1 MPTITT
7 ARLVLR
13 SVVSADI
20 DDIIALHADPRV
32 TPMLLD
38 GIPSTPAIARLFVD
52 WAATHAPHGY
62 GTFAARRR
70 KTDAFQGLFSLT
82 PFEGTGDLELGG
94 KLSPQ
99 AWGRDL
105 AVEAGA
111 ALIDHAFGALARDRL
126 VSATHP
132 DNRAAI
138 GVLARLGF
146 GYVSPTTVFGVPGG
160 LHALSA
166 AAWSAQGARPLTP
179 RECRALRDPT

>member
-7 ARLVLR
+7 ARLVLTFIAP
-13 SVVSADI
+13 ADI
-20 DDIIALHADPRV
+20 ADIVALHADPRV

-38 GIPSTPAIARLFVD
+38 GIPGTPAIARIFVD
-52 WAATHAPHGY
+52 WAASHAPHGF

-70 KTDAFQGLFSLT
+70 ETGVFQGLFSLT
-82 PFEGTGDLELGG
+82 PFEGTDELELGG

-111 ALIDHAFGALARDRL
+111 ALIDHAFGALGRDRL

-146 GYVSPTTVFGVPGG
+146 VYVSPTSVFGAVAR
-160 LHALSA
+160 LHRLSA
-166 AAWSAQGARPLTP
+166 GDWSSQGARPLT
-179 RECRALRDPT
+179 LRDAVGRRRA